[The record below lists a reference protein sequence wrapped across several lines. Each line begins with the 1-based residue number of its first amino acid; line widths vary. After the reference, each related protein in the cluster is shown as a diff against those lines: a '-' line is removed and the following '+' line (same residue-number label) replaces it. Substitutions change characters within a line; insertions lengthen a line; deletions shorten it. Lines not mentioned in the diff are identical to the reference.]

1 MVLQVSNPV
10 REISNPRHPAI
21 WVGRMLSCNFMR
33 AFSLLRAMGNSGSSV
48 GFLLGIRLAAGMF
61 ALGDEYSIR
70 NPGPD
75 LANFPN
81 SAFTLPHG
89 RAYVELSPVN
99 LNTPNT
105 GSSGSY
111 SAGYLLRYGVIDN
124 LELRLFSSGYT
135 DVRGDEGTQGLS
147 PQVLD
152 LKWHVLDE
160 DGRRHLPAVGVE
172 FALET
177 EWASPAL
184 RQGWNP
190 SLSFNFDQELPLG
203 IAFEYNV
210 GFLRQ
215 LGENG
220 SAQFPAM
227 LAWAFQR
234 ELFGPIDIFVN
245 GYSYLG
251 DGPPSC
257 AVGGGFVWVPWDRLA
272 IFTNTAAGLTAVT
285 PAAYILVGLAV
296 AF

>member
-1 MVLQVSNPV
+1 M
-10 REISNPRHPAI
+10 
-21 WVGRMLSCNFMR
+21 GR
-33 AFSLLRAMGNSGSSV
+33 SGALA
-48 GFLLGIRLAAGMF
+48 GFLLGLRLASGIS

-81 SAFTLPHG
+81 SAFTLPEG

-111 SAGYLLRYGVIDN
+111 SAGYLLRYGVIDD
-124 LELRLFSSGYT
+124 LELRIFSSGYT
-135 DVRGDEGTQGLS
+135 EVRGNEGTRGLS

-215 LGENG
+215 VAEDG
-220 SAQFPAM
+220 SAQFPAV

-234 ELFGPIDIFVN
+234 ELFGPVDIFVN

-257 AVGGGFVWVPWDRLA
+257 AVGGGLVWLPWDRLA
-272 IFTNTAAGLTAVT
+272 IFTNAAAGLTAVT